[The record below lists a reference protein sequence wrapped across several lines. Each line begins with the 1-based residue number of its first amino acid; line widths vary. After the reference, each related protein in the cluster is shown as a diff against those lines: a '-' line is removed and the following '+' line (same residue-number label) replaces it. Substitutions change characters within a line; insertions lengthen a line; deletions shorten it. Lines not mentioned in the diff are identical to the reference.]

1 MKKDEFK
8 IQDFSKSPKISEFGF
23 REYDARWL
31 YPEQI
36 NLSGIKKFGESLGIL
51 MSEEKIK
58 PEIVVGHDYRFYS
71 EEVKQSLISGLLTSG
86 INVYDIGLT
95 VSPGAYFAQF
105 FLDCKSV
112 AMVTASHNKNGWTGF
127 KMGIDR
133 PLTFGPHLM
142 QRLKEISLNEI
153 DHKKNI
159 GTYKYFEGINQ
170 EYLNDLTS
178 KIKIKRKIKAVV
190 ACGNGTS
197 GIFAPEALEAIGVE
211 VIKLHCEL
219 DYNFPNYNPN
229 PEDLIMLK
237 DLSNE
242 VIKNNADIGFAFDG
256 DGDRCGYVDNKG
268 SEIYSD
274 IMGLLLARNFS
285 ESHKKASFVVDVKST
300 GLFETDEK
308 LKSNKAKVEFWKTGH
323 SYIKQKTFELDALAG
338 FERSGHYF
346 FNAPIG
352 RGYDDACLSAIQVCK
367 LLDENPK
374 KDISDLKKELP
385 KTFNSPTM
393 SPECP
398 DEKKYQIIEKII
410 EIIEE
415 KYKKNTTIE
424 GQKIITLL
432 KVNGIRFTLE
442 DGSWGLIRAS
452 SNTPNLVVVCESPV
466 SENVLKGVF
475 KFIDDILK
483 KFKDIGTYDQ
493 SI

>member
-1 MKKDEFK
+1 MALVFGTDGVRGRVGSEIDEEK
-8 IQDFSKSPKISEFGF
+8 IV
-23 REYDARWL
+23 
-31 YPEQI
+31 
-36 NLSGIKKFGESLGIL
+36 SLGIAASRHL
-51 MSEEKIK
+51 NTKRVYLGRDTRESSFVLAAALKQGLDHGGIEVISLGIAPT
-58 PEIVVGHDYRFYS
+58 PEVAYVAKVENAGGA
-71 EEVKQSLISGLLTSG
+71 VIS
-86 INVYDIGLT
+86 
-95 VSPGAYFAQF
+95 
-105 FLDCKSV
+105 
-112 AMVTASHNKNGWTGF
+112 ASHNSWFDNGV
-127 KMGIDR
+127 K
-133 PLTFGPHLM
+133 LFGPGGLKISDSIQDLIQIDWDKEQNERHIIGTPDLEDENDFRWVNSIISSADKGCFSGLKLVLDCANGATVNKAAVVFKELGATVIEVSSNPDGRNINDGCGSNNP
-142 QRLKEISLNEI
+142 QNLIKEI
-153 DHKKNI
+153 
-159 GTYKYFEGINQ
+159 
-170 EYLNDLTS
+170 
-178 KIKIKRKIKAVV
+178 
-190 ACGNGTS
+190 
-197 GIFAPEALEAIGVE
+197 
-211 VIKLHCEL
+211 
-219 DYNFPNYNPN
+219 
-229 PEDLIMLK
+229 
-237 DLSNE
+237 LSSDS
-242 VIKNNADIGFAFDG
+242 DIGFAFDG